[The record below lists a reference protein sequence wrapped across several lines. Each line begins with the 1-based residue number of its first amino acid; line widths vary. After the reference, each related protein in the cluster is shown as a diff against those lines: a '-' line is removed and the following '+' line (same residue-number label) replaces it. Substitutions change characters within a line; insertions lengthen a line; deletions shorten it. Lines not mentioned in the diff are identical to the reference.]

1 MRRAN
6 ASPHQFIGSQS
17 TVEANPT
24 SGMLGVQYGVRSTD
38 AHVGRV
44 LHCHESPYSIVGVLG
59 LTVTPPRRGAN
70 ASRRRCGGSQS
81 TVGPHP
87 SLGCLTPSPPWSNPF
102 DQDFTWHDRELFV
115 RPPAN
120 RDQFMI
126 QLDRPEP
133 LGARRRSPTLHR
145 ASKEAQNGPLVARV
159 CV

>member
-1 MRRAN
+1 MVGPYGGYTVTEAMRRAN

-17 TVEANPT
+17 TIEANPT

-87 SLGCLTPSPPWSNPF
+87 SLGCLRYSMECVSRACSRF
-102 DQDFTWHDRELFV
+102 SRRH
-115 RPPAN
+115 
-120 RDQFMI
+120 
-126 QLDRPEP
+126 EP
-133 LGARRRSPTLHR
+133 LAAGALLGALCDGDT
-145 ASKEAQNGPLVARV
+145 ATEA
-159 CV
+159 